1 MPRRRG
7 ACGSEPSYRGHLAHD
22 EVPCQACCDAH
33 AVAIANWRARARV
46 THAINPLH
54 YQAARVGRLPA
65 EALATE
71 DRARLVAELHRLGWD
86 DTAIA
91 SHTRMTTYTT
101 ARIRG
106 ALGLLPNRPSVMEG
120 AA

>member
-1 MPRRRG
+1 MPG
-7 ACGSEPSYRGHLAHD
+7 LAVCGSEPGYRRHVYKRS
-22 EVPCQACCDAH
+22 VPCQRCCTAH
-33 AVAIANWRARARV
+33 AAHMARWRSRARV
-46 THAINPLH
+46 TTAVNPVQ
-54 YQAARVGRLPA
+54 YQAARIGLEPA
-65 EALATE
+65 EALVAA
-71 DRARLVAELHRLGWD
+71 DRHRLVAELHRLGWG

-106 ALGLLPNRPSVMEG
+106 ALGLLPNRPSVLKG